1 MSSSQRPFG
10 LARDARPRVCTPA
23 CNTIYAFQHVA
34 VVYPPAMVARYLYR
48 CIHAPQT
55 VYWVIQ
61 GPSTVSA
68 WLVPRLYYQ
77 VCLVIGILHLVRPS
91 RHLSLASHPPNA
103 ALCGAF
109 GCRPHWQCR
118 QSSCRAAVGNP
129 PNELRPALAVRPPQ
143 SLQSRT
149 CPRPRHSTPRQ
160 CSAHTL
166 DGRPIPRSRT
176 CHVSPWCRHTPHIA
190 FACSVAEKAHR
201 ARPRPP
207 PSPLSS
213 LRLLSSLPLPAQWSP
228 SERVFELVGP
238 FPSK

>member
-55 VYWVIQ
+55 VNWVIQ

-91 RHLSLASHPPNA
+91 RHLSLASHPPKA
-103 ALCGAF
+103 TLCEAVG
-109 GCRPHWQCR
+109 RRLHWQRR
-118 QSSCRAAVGNP
+118 QSSCGAAVGSS

-143 SLQSRT
+143 SPQSRT
-149 CPRPRHSTPRQ
+149 CPCRRHSPSAMF
-160 CSAHTL
+160 SAHLGWTAHPEKPNL
-166 DGRPIPRSRT
+166 SRLSM
-176 CHVSPWCRHTPHIA
+176 VSPHTQYGIRLFCCGEDA
-190 FACSVAEKAHR
+190 
-201 ARPRPP
+201 PRP
-207 PSPLSS
+207 SS
-213 LRLLSSLPLPAQWSP
+213 SASASLIVVAT
-228 SERVFELVGP
+228 RVKSTTSCAVVASVKSL
-238 FPSK
+238 